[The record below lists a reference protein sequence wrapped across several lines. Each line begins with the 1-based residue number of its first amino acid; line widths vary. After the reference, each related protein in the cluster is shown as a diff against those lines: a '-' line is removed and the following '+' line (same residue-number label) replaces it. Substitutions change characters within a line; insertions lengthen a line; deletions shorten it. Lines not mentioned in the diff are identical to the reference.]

1 MADTRGSILDAALEL
16 FAELGFDE
24 TTMRAIAIKAGVS
37 PSHAYYYFRS
47 KDALLQEFYQ
57 RVQVRHAQAADA
69 ALSAG
74 GDLTTRLAAVA
85 HTGLDLMTPYHR
97 FGADFAGSALRFDNP
112 ANPFSADSTAAREL
126 SLALFRRVVEGADP
140 AVPAR
145 IRPVLPELLWLGYL
159 GVVLFW
165 ASDSS
170 PQQQRARALVDTAVP
185 LAVGLVRLARLP
197 LTGGVIGQLTGL
209 VRVILPN

>member
-1 MADTRGSILDAALEL
+1 MADAKGAILDAALEL
-16 FAELGFDE
+16 FAERGFDE
-24 TTMRAIAIKAGVS
+24 TTMRSIATQAGVS

-57 RVQVRHAQAADA
+57 RVQIRHAQASDD

-74 GDLTTRLAAVA
+74 GDLSSRLAAVA
-85 HTGLDLMTPYHR
+85 HTGLDLMAPYHR
-97 FGADFAGSALRFDNP
+97 FGANFAGSALRFDNP
-112 ANPFSADSTAAREL
+112 ANPFSADSTAAREQA
-126 SLALFRRVVEGADP
+126 LALFRRVVDGAVP

-170 PQQQRARALVDTAVP
+170 PDQQRARDLIDSAVP

-197 LTGGVIGQLTGL
+197 LTGGVVGQLTGL